1 MTYKYMNQK
10 GAAALLLAM
19 FFVILITLVTI
30 GFATLVRRDQRAT
43 LDKTLS
49 KQAQYAAESGINAV
63 RNYVDKAKAAG
74 TLASNDQ
81 CNPSAN
87 GSVSGNYTAPDFSAA
102 GASGVNLSCLTWSTE
117 PTELSFEL
125 NEFGSNYSFNN
136 QNHQGYSILS
146 WETDGATAAGDVY
159 TGLAEPTKMPAIT
172 VGKKSIIKLV
182 TVVRA
187 DVYNNPPK
195 VNIAYLVPT
204 DKGRVLPIYTSPQTA
219 GNNAIIGT
227 PRNDYVDLGN
237 AYLGTESVDRTNGM
251 VYYVPCTGTT
261 CTVHIAGY
269 PTAVSGVYEDRL
281 FYFQNLGDAATTL
294 TYKAVTNP
302 WVADTPQPLRDVAVK
317 VDSNAIA
324 QDTSKRLVAYI
335 PINEQTWQP
344 WFAAMSDSLCKD
356 YRVDGNNSTTAPGS
370 PSATACPN

>member
-1 MTYKYMNQK
+1 MMYKKINQN

-63 RNYVDKAKAAG
+63 RNYVDRAKAAG
-74 TLASNDQ
+74 TLTSNSN
-81 CNPSAN
+81 CNPSALAPT
-87 GSVSGNYTAPDFSAA
+87 YQAPDFSGA
-102 GASGVNLSCLTWSTE
+102 GGSGVSLSCLTWSTE

-125 NEFGSNYSFNN
+125 GEFGSNYSFNN
-136 QNHQGYSILS
+136 KNHQGYSVLS

-159 TGLAEPTKMPAIT
+159 TGLANSPTKMPNIVA
-172 VGKKSIIKLV
+172 GKKSIIKLV

-187 DVYNNPPK
+187 DVYNSPPK
-195 VNIAYLVPT
+195 VNVAYLVPT
-204 DKGRVLPIYTSPQTA
+204 DKGRVLPVYTSPQTG

-237 AYLGTESVDRTNGM
+237 AYLGTASVDRTNGM

-281 FYFQNLGDAATTL
+281 FYFQNLGDAPTTL

-317 VDSNAIA
+317 VDANAIA

-344 WFAAMSDSLCKD
+344 WFGAMSDSLCKD
-356 YRVDGNNSTTAPGS
+356 YQVDGSNSTTAPGS
-370 PSATACPN
+370 PSVTPCPN